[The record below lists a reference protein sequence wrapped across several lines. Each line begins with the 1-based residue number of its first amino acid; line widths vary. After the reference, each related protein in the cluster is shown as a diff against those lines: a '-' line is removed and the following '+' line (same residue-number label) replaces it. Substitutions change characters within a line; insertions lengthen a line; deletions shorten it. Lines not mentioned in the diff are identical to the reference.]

1 MTVEEALEHFKAN
14 PRLESRLRFLQE
26 IGLDYLRLGQPTPHL
41 SGGEAQRIKLA
52 RELGKGGRER
62 TLYLLDEPT
71 VGLHFHDVRK
81 LLLSLRKFT
90 DRGDTVLLIE
100 HNPDVI
106 FSSDYVIDLGPG
118 GGDQG
123 GKIVAC
129 GTPEEVAGV
138 EESLTGK
145 VLREVFHGVR

>member
-1 MTVEEALEHFKAN
+1 M
-14 PRLESRLRFLQE
+14 
-26 IGLDYLRLGQPTPHL
+26 
-41 SGGEAQRIKLA
+41 
-52 RELGKGGRER
+52 
-62 TLYLLDEPT
+62 
-71 VGLHFHDVRK
+71 GLHFHDVRK